1 MKPLVVCLM
10 GPTASG
16 KTDLAMYLSDHL
28 NIELISVDS
37 ALIYRGMDIG
47 TAKPDAE
54 TLKRYPHQLVDIRDP
69 AESYSAAEF
78 RDDALQVIH
87 QSLSAGRTPLLV
99 GGTMMYFNA
108 LLKGLASLPAS
119 DPQVR
124 AELDARIAAQGIEAL
139 HHQLV
144 AVDPVAAARLH
155 PTDTQRIQ
163 RAMEVYL
170 LTGKTLTQHW
180 QEQSPQELPF
190 RVLSLALM
198 PSDRAALHQRINLR
212 FDQMLADGF
221 EAEVA
226 GLYGRGD
233 LHEGMP
239 SIRCVGYRQMWQY
252 LQGRM
257 DYDSMREKAVIATRQ
272 LAKRQYTW
280 LRGWPELRVLPEEI
294 HDIRRDSLKLI
305 EGMVI

>member
-16 KTDLAMYLSDHL
+16 KTDLAMRLADHL
-28 NIELISVDS
+28 AVELISVDS

-47 TAKPDAE
+47 TAKPDMA
-54 TLKRYPHQLVDIRDP
+54 TLQRYPHHLVNIRDP

-78 RDDALQVIH
+78 REDALQSID
-87 QSLSAGRTPLLV
+87 QALSAGRTPLLV

-108 LLKGLASLPAS
+108 LLKGLATLPAS
-119 DPQVR
+119 DPNVR
-124 AELDARIAAQGIEAL
+124 AELESRIAELGIEAVHREL
-139 HHQLV
+139 L
-144 AVDPVAAARLH
+144 AVDSVAAARLH
-155 PTDTQRIQ
+155 PTDTQRVQ

-180 QEQSPQELPF
+180 QEQQQPELPF
-190 RVLSLALM
+190 RVLSLALL
-198 PSDRAALHQRINLR
+198 PSDRAALHQRIAIR
-212 FDQMLADGF
+212 FEQMLADGF
-221 EAEVA
+221 EAEVTD
-226 GLYGRGD
+226 LFKRGD

-252 LQGRM
+252 LDGRM
-257 DYDSMREKAVIATRQ
+257 DYDSMREKAVVATRQ

-280 LRGWPELRVLPEEI
+280 LRGWPELQVLSEEK
-294 HDIRRDSLKLI
+294 HDMLRDSLKLI
-305 EGMVI
+305 EGNVI

>member
-16 KTDLAMYLSDHL
+16 KTDLAISLADRLSV
-28 NIELISVDS
+28 ELISVDS

-47 TAKPDAE
+47 TAKPDTE

-78 RDDALQVIH
+78 REDALQAID
-87 QSLSAGRTPLLV
+87 QALSAGRTPLLV

-119 DPQVR
+119 DPTVR

-139 HHQLV
+139 HQALI

-155 PTDTQRIQ
+155 PTDTQRVQ

-180 QEQSPQELPF
+180 QEQSQQELPF

-198 PSDRAALHQRINLR
+198 PSDRAALHQRISLR

-221 EAEVA
+221 ESEVA
-226 GLYGRGD
+226 GLFSRGD

-252 LQGRM
+252 LEGQV
-257 DYDSMREKAVIATRQ
+257 DYETMREKAVIATRQ

-280 LRGWPELRVLPEEI
+280 LRGWPELHILPEEKA
-294 HDIRRDSLKLI
+294 DILRDSLKLI
-305 EGMVI
+305 EGMVV

>member
-16 KTDLAMYLSDHL
+16 KTDLAISLADRLSV
-28 NIELISVDS
+28 ELISVDS

-47 TAKPDAE
+47 SAKPDTE
-54 TLKRYPHQLVDIRDP
+54 TLRNYPHQLIDIRDP

-78 RDDALQVIH
+78 REDALQCID
-87 QSLSAGRTPLLV
+87 QALSAGRTPLLV

-119 DPQVR
+119 DPQIR

-139 HHQLV
+139 HHQLT

-155 PTDTQRIQ
+155 PTDTQRVQ

-180 QEQSPQELPF
+180 QEQSQQELPF

-198 PSDRAALHQRINLR
+198 PSDRAALHQRISLR

-226 GLYGRGD
+226 RLFSRGD

-252 LQGRM
+252 LEGRM
-257 DYDSMREKAVIATRQ
+257 DYDTMCEKAVVATRQ

-280 LRGWPELRVLPEEI
+280 LRGWPELHVLPEEKS
-294 HDIRRDSLKLI
+294 DILRDSLKLI
-305 EGMVI
+305 EGMVV